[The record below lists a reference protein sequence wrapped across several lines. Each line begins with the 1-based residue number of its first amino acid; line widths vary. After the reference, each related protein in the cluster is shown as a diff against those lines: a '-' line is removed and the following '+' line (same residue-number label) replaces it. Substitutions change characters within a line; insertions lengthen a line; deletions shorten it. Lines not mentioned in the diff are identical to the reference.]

1 MAKVYSVP
9 EQMDNVKKEIEILR
23 KDKKEMKNIKSTI

>member
-9 EQMDNVKKEIEILR
+9 EQMDNVRKDIEILR
-23 KDKKEMKNIKSTI
+23 KDKKEVKNIKSTI